1 MVGLDNPFTTIA
13 ANILGTANT
22 SKRAG
27 STGWTASSTR
37 HRPRPTGIR
46 LPAPVSEDAPL
57 RPNDVYGATKA
68 AGEALVGAYSDQ
80 HGLDGVSLRIS
91 WVYGPRRR
99 TDCLIRTLIDDAL
112 SGRPTHLEFGA
123 GFHRQYV
130 YVSDVVAS
138 ILAALDA
145 PSYPS
150 RVYNVTGGAFA
161 TLDEVGAVVQR
172 VLPQARSR
180 DDKWGLI
187 RSTRCRR
194 SSTSHQSVRT
204 SGLRLQS
211 ASRKASEPMPIG
223 CRTAALGRREQ
234 RRRNPSSVT
243 CSHHP

>member
-1 MVGLDNPFTTIA
+1 MDRVVYT
-13 ANILGTANT
+13 
-22 SKRAG
+22 
-27 STGWTASSTR
+27 SSTTAYGNT
-37 HRPRPTGIR
+37 PA
-46 LPAPVSEDAPL
+46 APVSEDAPL

-172 VLPQARSR
+172 VL
-180 DDKWGLI
+180 L
-187 RSTRCRR
+187 RR
-194 SSTSHQSVRT
+194 
-204 SGLRLQS
+204 G
-211 ASRKASEPMPIG
+211 
-223 CRTAALGRREQ
+223 
-234 RRRNPSSVT
+234 
-243 CSHHP
+243 